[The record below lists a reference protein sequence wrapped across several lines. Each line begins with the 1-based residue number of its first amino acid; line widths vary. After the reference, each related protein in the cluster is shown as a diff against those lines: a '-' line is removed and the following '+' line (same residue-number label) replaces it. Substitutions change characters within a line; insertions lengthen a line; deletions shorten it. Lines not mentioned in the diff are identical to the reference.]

1 MIVPTPDKNAAKRM
15 EIENAAPVQAKAA
28 AKIVT
33 AAKKK
38 KKAVNKASEYC
49 DAVAR

>member
-1 MIVPTPDKNAAKRM
+1 MIVPTPAKIAARRKK
-15 EIENAAPVQAKAA
+15 IERAAPVQVKTA

-33 AAKKK
+33 ATK

-49 DAVAR
+49 DAVVR

>member
-1 MIVPTPDKNAAKRM
+1 MIVPTPAKIAARRRK
-15 EIENAAPVQAKAA
+15 IENAALVQDEAA

-33 AAKKK
+33 AAK

-49 DAVAR
+49 DAVVR